1 MEHILLI
8 EDEPNLLLLLAR
20 FLRDAGYEVSQAA
33 NGADGLRQAMDSPCD
48 LVILDLMLP
57 DLSGE
62 EILETLVRSRP
73 NIPVLVL
80 SSVTETAR
88 RVRVLDSGAIDF
100 VAKPFAIAELLARL
114 RTRLRPHTVDHPG
127 PGNCLRGFGLELDVE
142 LHELRL
148 HGRRVC
154 LSQREF
160 LLLAHLLRRAPQ
172 TCTRQELWAEVW
184 GMGFDPGSNVVDVY
198 VRRLR
203 SKLPDEQIETV
214 RNVGYRLVAC

>member
-1 MEHILLI
+1 MS
-8 EDEPNLLLLLAR
+8 
-20 FLRDAGYEVSQAA
+20 GYW
-33 NGADGLRQAMDSPCD
+33 
-48 LVILDLMLP
+48 
-57 DLSGE
+57 
-62 EILETLVRSRP
+62 
-73 NIPVLVL
+73 
-80 SSVTETAR
+80 TA
-88 RVRVLDSGAIDF
+88 GAIDF

-114 RTRLRPHTVDHPG
+114 RARMRPHTVDHPG

>member
-1 MEHILLI
+1 M
-8 EDEPNLLLLLAR
+8 
-20 FLRDAGYEVSQAA
+20 
-33 NGADGLRQAMDSPCD
+33 DGECD

-62 EILETLVRSRP
+62 EILETLP
-73 NIPVLVL
+73 IPPEHPVLVL

-88 RVRVLDSGAIDF
+88 RVRVLDAAIDF

-114 RTRLRPHTVDHPG
+114 RARMRPDSLDPG
-127 PGNCLRGFGLELDVE
+127 ATGCLRGFGLELDVE

-172 TCTRQELWAEVW
+172 TCTRQELWADVW
-184 GMGFDPGSNVVDVY
+184 GMEFDPGSNVVDVY
-198 VRRLR
+198 VKRLR